1 MPVGVTPYGM
11 GAHLSRGSTSINPI
25 SLGPFL
31 YINSLLGLSLSNG
44 APVAL
49 WPDQSGNG
57 HDGSQ
62 GVVAQ
67 QPTYRTT
74 GGSISANGSPMVA
87 FDGASSPNGDNI
99 GGTLVSNPSV
109 ANGYDLLAYG
119 RFRPATNINLCS
131 VFFQDNG
138 GGAPQVGYED
148 TAGQRWFERDANGTQ
163 FGDAFGLGYYGTM
176 RWRFVPAT
184 ATTGTLTAFANGSQV
199 FTKTYN
205 FDPTLSTGWG
215 LGANQVDNCACLMD
229 LGAFVWFTKVLTGS
243 QANGVFRFWRA
254 QFG

>member
-1 MPVGVTPYGM
+1 MPAGVTPFGV
-11 GAHLSRGSTSINPI
+11 GAHLSKGLPLIDPL

-31 YINSLLGLSLSNG
+31 YLNSLLGLSLADG

-57 HDGSQ
+57 HDGTQ
-62 GVVAQ
+62 GVAAQ
-67 QPTYRTT
+67 QPTYRSSGVHT
-74 GGSISANGSPMVA
+74 SANGSPMVA
-87 FDGASSPNGDNI
+87 FDGLSAPNGDNI
-99 GGTLVSNPSV
+99 GGTLVANPSV

-119 RFRPATNINLCS
+119 RFQPAVNAFLCS

-148 TAGQRWFERDANGTQ
+148 SVGQRWFMRDGMGT
-163 FGDAFGLGYYGTM
+163 FTGNAFGTGYYGSM
-176 RWRFVPAT
+176 RWRFVASGT
-184 ATTGTLTAFANGSQV
+184 TTGTVTALENGLSV
-199 FTKTYN
+199 FSHAYSFN
-205 FDPTLSTGWG
+205 PVLSTGWG

-229 LGAFVWFTKVLTGS
+229 LGAFCWFTRTLTDR
-243 QANGVFRFWRA
+243 QADGVFRFWRR